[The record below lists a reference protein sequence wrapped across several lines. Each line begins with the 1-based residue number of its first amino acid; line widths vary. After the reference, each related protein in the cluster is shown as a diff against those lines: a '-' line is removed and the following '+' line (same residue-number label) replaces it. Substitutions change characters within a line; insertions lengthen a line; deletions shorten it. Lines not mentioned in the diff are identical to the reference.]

1 MLDTNCFQ
9 LKINPLTVLKTFFMK
24 NNRFKLKEVKKQANR
39 WGRNVENHINTILNY
54 IKFMSILFQISIIAT
69 IKAFLK

>member
-39 WGRNVENHINTILNY
+39 DGEE
-54 IKFMSILFQISIIAT
+54 M
-69 IKAFLK
+69 